1 MWLLVGEIIKEEV
14 RDFFKAGLKS
24 GNKIYHISPEDL
36 RLANPTD
43 RPLAGQ
49 DPAVSWVNVALQK
62 NSRRAKADAA
72 LVKVRA
78 QTKKMSLVE
87 EANVL
92 VGLLPQDRA
101 GNCKEMAVLAGWA
114 VLQHGFL
121 KPDHI
126 FKGLVSGR
134 GDHAFCL
141 LTPDNL
147 PPKTSFPTVRD
158 FIYSEHAVSWII
170 IDPWL
175 NVVCRVNH
183 YLTAAGQ
190 KFEKWGGAGKRV
202 WWDHGKVGPT
212 WYPPQGEYRDVFG
225 KAPLILTPFG

>member
-92 VGLLPQDRA
+92 VGLLPQDR
-101 GNCKEMAVLAGWA
+101 
-114 VLQHGFL
+114 
-121 KPDHI
+121 
-126 FKGLVSGR
+126 
-134 GDHAFCL
+134 
-141 LTPDNL
+141 
-147 PPKTSFPTVRD
+147 
-158 FIYSEHAVSWII
+158 
-170 IDPWL
+170 
-175 NVVCRVNH
+175 
-183 YLTAAGQ
+183 
-190 KFEKWGGAGKRV
+190 
-202 WWDHGKVGPT
+202 
-212 WYPPQGEYRDVFG
+212 
-225 KAPLILTPFG
+225 